1 MQRRA
6 HQGST
11 SASSPGG
18 AKSNLPLASGGS
30 GAGRKANKRGRSGG
44 GGGLLGLAPLWAIL
58 ILALVLMAI
67 SSWYVSPTTVSKL
80 EDEAVALGRKALEA
94 EQEFFHLNGQK
105 QNQQYPPKQQGG
117 NNNYNQDNT
126 HYESATAR
134 MLAQDSTWVDGEKK
148 LKAKLRELADRQQQ
162 GLDLGVPVLTRY
174 LGEDIPAWV
183 GEGVDEAEW
192 RKQVDTR
199 YAEMRKEEEEW
210 KKRMQAIIDQRERD
224 IGITTAR

>member
-6 HQGST
+6 PQVPNV
-11 SASSPGG
+11 SSPAAGNPLHTGG
-18 AKSNLPLASGGS
+18 TGP
-30 GAGRKANKRGRSGG
+30 GRKPNRRGRSGG
-44 GGGLLGLAPLWAIL
+44 GGGLLGMAPLWVIL
-58 ILALVLMAI
+58 FLALCLIAI
-67 SSWYVSPTTVSKL
+67 SSWYVSPSTVSKL
-80 EDEAVALGRKALEA
+80 EDEAVAFGRKALEA
-94 EQEFFHLNGQK
+94 EQAFLHPHGQQK
-105 QNQQYPPKQQGG
+105 QQNPPDQLGRDTNYETG
-117 NNNYNQDNT
+117 NDNF
-126 HYESATAR
+126 ESATAR

-148 LKAKLRELADRQQQ
+148 LKAKLRELADRQQK

-192 RKQVDTR
+192 RKQVDAK
-199 YAEMRKEEEEW
+199 YAEMRQEEEEW